1 MNSAKEAEK
10 EAGTTSF
17 VANKPHPDGWTN
29 ILKEGFE
36 VEFCGVPSY
45 LDFLS
50 LNGKYGTVVSISHPN
65 ITVQTVIT
73 VDGKEIPKKIEIQ
86 SHYMKFRS
94 GNGYNKINVIF
105 QLPENPDYKGERF
118 VAGHMEGVLSNGCPA
133 FLIAFDPA
141 NWTKHDIKRRIRSNL
156 EIQSIMDTENANHL
170 IQKVEELIPS
180 W

>member
-1 MNSAKEAEK
+1 M
-10 EAGTTSF
+10 
-17 VANKPHPDGWTN
+17 
-29 ILKEGFE
+29 
-36 VEFCGVPSY
+36 
-45 LDFLS
+45 
-50 LNGKYGTVVSISHPN
+50 
-65 ITVQTVIT
+65 
-73 VDGKEIPKKIEIQ
+73 
-86 SHYMKFRS
+86 
-94 GNGYNKINVIF
+94 
-105 QLPENPDYKGERF
+105 PENPDYKGERF